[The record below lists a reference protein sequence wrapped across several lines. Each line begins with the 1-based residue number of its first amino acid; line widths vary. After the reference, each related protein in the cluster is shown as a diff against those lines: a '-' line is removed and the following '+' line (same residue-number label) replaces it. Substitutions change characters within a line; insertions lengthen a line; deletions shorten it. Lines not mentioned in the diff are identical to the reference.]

1 MKIPEDA
8 NLKLGS
14 VASDIPGVTGRR
26 IIEATIAGQEHPDWL
41 ADKACGS
48 LRNKRDQLRP
58 ALKGLF
64 TGHHRYM
71 LRELMEDLRRVEE
84 KISRLEEKIEVRM
97 KPHADAI
104 ERLMTIPLQPRTR
117 SWLSVITF
125 CATRLFIARKGEAA
139 LISSIR
145 SERNGNS

>member
-1 MKIPEDA
+1 VKIPEDA

-14 VASDIPGVTGRR
+14 VASYIPGVTGRR